1 MSGTKKHSC
10 RCFYRR
16 CCNLNKTLYAFV
28 MGVVAVFG
36 ISAFLYGLYIMWE
49 PLAYI
54 IGGIILVGI
63 AIMMNQLYAPY
74 DDKGGDN

>member
-1 MSGTKKHSC
+1 M
-10 RCFYRR
+10 
-16 CCNLNKTLYAFV
+16 NKILYALTMVIVALF
-28 MGVVAVFG
+28 GVG
-36 ISAFLYGLYIMWE
+36 GFLYGLYIMWE

>member
-1 MSGTKKHSC
+1 M
-10 RCFYRR
+10 
-16 CCNLNKTLYAFV
+16 NKILYALTVVIVALF
-28 MGVVAVFG
+28 GVG
-36 ISAFLYGLYIMWE
+36 GFLYGLYIMWE

-54 IGGIILVGI
+54 IGGIVLVGI

>member
-1 MSGTKKHSC
+1 M
-10 RCFYRR
+10 
-16 CCNLNKTLYAFV
+16 NKILYALTVVIVALF
-28 MGVVAVFG
+28 GVG
-36 ISAFLYGLYIMWE
+36 GFLYGLYIVWE

>member
-1 MSGTKKHSC
+1 
-10 RCFYRR
+10 
-16 CCNLNKTLYAFV
+16 

-54 IGGIILVGI
+54 IGGIILVAI
-63 AIMMNQLYAPY
+63 AIAMNQFYTP
-74 DDKGGDN
+74 DETKGGDN

>member
-1 MSGTKKHSC
+1 M
-10 RCFYRR
+10 
-16 CCNLNKTLYAFV
+16 NKILYALTMVIVALF
-28 MGVVAVFG
+28 GVG
-36 ISAFLYGLYIMWE
+36 GFLYGLYIMWE

-63 AIMMNQLYAPY
+63 AIMMNQLYMPS

>member
-1 MSGTKKHSC
+1 M
-10 RCFYRR
+10 
-16 CCNLNKTLYAFV
+16 NKILYALTMIIVALF
-28 MGVVAVFG
+28 GVG
-36 ISAFLYGLYIMWE
+36 GFLYGLYIMWE

>member
-1 MSGTKKHSC
+1 MIIVAL
-10 RCFYRR
+10 F
-16 CCNLNKTLYAFV
+16 
-28 MGVVAVFG
+28 GVG
-36 ISAFLYGLYIMWE
+36 GFLYGLYIMWE

>member
-1 MSGTKKHSC
+1 M
-10 RCFYRR
+10 
-16 CCNLNKTLYAFV
+16 NKILYALTVVIVALF
-28 MGVVAVFG
+28 GVG
-36 ISAFLYGLYIMWE
+36 GFLYGLYIMWE